1 MYSGTMIEDLIKAVQ
16 KAEMQTRQSTRA
28 AKTAPRMASYP
39 SVYQMYSM
47 TQVQVGM
54 A

>member
-16 KAEMQTRQSTRA
+16 KAEQDTKQNARA
-28 AKTAPRMASYP
+28 ATAAPRMAFHP
-39 SVYQMYSM
+39 SVYQMYSI